1 MSASYPNQWVAQSI
15 SLAQSPG
22 YLDRLSQVYPAKPS
36 APRPLEPSVKKRMQ
50 QFHQSKNRQRL
61 LKQLLEL
68 ERFPFEHP
76 YVPLLREYPEL
87 IDKNPGI
94 VQQIGGELLKMD
106 AEDIIRACERPPDIN
121 RQMGSA
127 FRKWLKHYFSGKGYS
142 FLSKKH
148 DFLNHN
154 GPAFLDAGDTVISQ
168 FVTTELAL
176 SLEVEGID
184 IERYFR
190 RDCLAKVGKVPTYV
204 IGEARFLSTFGGS
217 QTRDLKETL
226 EFVTRT
232 NNAALKQ
239 NKSIKEVG
247 ILDGIP
253 WLDDSYRNLIIAKV
267 GPDDPV
273 LSALLLEDYLQSI
286 P

>member
-22 YLDRLSQVYPAKPS
+22 YLDELSKVYPPIRS
-36 APRPLEPSVKKRMQ
+36 APRPLEDFVKDTIRQ
-50 QFHQSKNRQRL
+50 LHQGGDRRRL
-61 LKQLLEL
+61 LDLLLGL

-127 FRKWLKHYFSGKGYS
+127 FRKWLKDYFLGKGYS
-142 FLSKKH
+142 FLSNKD

-168 FVTTELAL
+168 FVTTELGL
-176 SLEVEGID
+176 SMKRG
-184 IERYFR
+184 

-239 NKSIKEVG
+239 NKSIKAVG

-273 LSALLLEDYLQSI
+273 LSALLLEDYLKSI